1 MNEFRSTE
9 RQPQRDQTCNSCEP
23 GGVRPRTLRHRV
35 RGLTPPGSPRL
46 LMMKIVLGFLLVGIS
61 SGWVEAAPPD
71 VTSLFPAGARRGT
84 STSVTIQG
92 KVGDGAVRVWCSRP
106 GVKVTLPEKPG
117 PITVDVAADA
127 EPGVC
132 WLRFFNDEGSSAL
145 RPFVIGTLPEI
156 NEVEPNDDWKQAQ
169 TLVETSVVVNGQH
182 VKGGD
187 ADSFAVAL
195 KQGQTVVA
203 SLMASRVLGSTQDAV
218 LQVLSPEGFVLEQ
231 NEDDQGFDPQL
242 AFTAPADGT
251 YFLRTWSLPMAPDS
265 SIRLFG
271 SPAAVYRLT
280 VTTGPFVDRVLP
292 LAVQAGATQRLALRG
307 WNMGEGV
314 VDVEPPLSAIG
325 QRFAWPLP
333 GWSHRLPASVL
344 VVSHPTL
351 IEQEPN
357 DLAQA
362 QAVELPLSVTG
373 HIDSPRDVDA
383 FRFAGKK
390 GQRLRFEVI
399 ARDVGSPLDPVLR
412 IYDAMGTVLKEA
424 DDDGKESA
432 DPDIEFALPADGEH
446 RVAVADRFAHHGERY
461 VYLLKV
467 TEVSPDFALSVVGDS
482 FVVQSDKELEVSV
495 TVSRAAGF
503 AEAIELSVV
512 GLPEGV
518 TVQPAKSEP
527 KGDSAKAVK
536 LMLKTNGEVAFS
548 GPIRIVGRSVGG
560 ERSLER
566 MAASPLKAFGA
577 ETSHLWLTLVP
588 AKK

>member
-1 MNEFRSTE
+1 M
-9 RQPQRDQTCNSCEP
+9 
-23 GGVRPRTLRHRV
+23 LRRV
-35 RGLTPPGSPRL
+35 LVALSVG
-46 LMMKIVLGFLLVGIS
+46 LVGVVS
-61 SGWVEAAPPD
+61 VVEAAAPE

-84 STSVTIQG
+84 SASVTIQG
-92 KVGDGAVRVWCSRP
+92 KIGDGAVRVWCSRP

-132 WLRFFNDEGSSAL
+132 WLRFYNDEGASGL
-145 RPFVIGTLPEI
+145 RPFVVGDLSEI
-156 NEVEPNDDWKQAQ
+156 NEVEPNDDWKKSQ
-169 TLVETSVVVNGQH
+169 TLAELPVVVNGQH

-187 ADSFAVAL
+187 SDSFAVAL

-203 SLMASRVLGSTQDAV
+203 SLMASRVIGSTQDAT
-218 LQVLSPEGFVLEQ
+218 LQVLGPHGFVLDQ

-251 YFLRTWSLPMAPDS
+251 YYVRTWALPMAPDS

-280 VTTGPFVDRVLP
+280 VTTGPFVDRVVP
-292 LAVQAGATQRLALRG
+292 LAVQAGVTSRLSLRG
-307 WNMGEGV
+307 WNVGEGI
-314 VDVEPPLSAIG
+314 VDVEPPLSALG
-325 QRFAWPLP
+325 SRFTWPLP

-344 VVSHPTL
+344 VVPHPTS

-362 QAVELPLSVTG
+362 QSVEVPVSITG
-373 HIDSPRDVDA
+373 HVASPRDVDA

-390 GQRLRFEVI
+390 DQRLRFEVI

-412 IYDAMGTVLKEA
+412 ITDVKGTVLKEA
-424 DDDGKESA
+424 DDEGRESA
-432 DPDIEFALPADGEH
+432 DPDFVFALPADGEY
-446 RVAVADRFAHHGERY
+446 RVAVTDRFAHHGERF
-461 VYLLKV
+461 VYLLNI
-467 TEVSPDFALSVVGDS
+467 TEASPDFALLVSSDS
-482 FVVQSDKELEVSV
+482 FVLQPDKEFEVPV
-495 TVSRAAGF
+495 TVSHASGF

-512 GLPEGV
+512 GLPDGV

-536 LMLKTNGEVAFS
+536 LTLKTNGEVTFS

-566 MAASPLKAFGA
+566 MAVSPLKVFGT
-577 ETSHLWLTLVP
+577 ETSHLWLTVRP
-588 AKK
+588 TKK

>member
-1 MNEFRSTE
+1 MTTRSFNTSPT
-9 RQPQRDQTCNSCEP
+9 RKRGVARCCEP
-23 GGVRPRTLRHRV
+23 
-35 RGLTPPGSPRL
+35 SPRL
-46 LMMKIVLGFLLVGIS
+46 RVGLVLGFAVVLGCAGLA
-61 SGWVEAAPPD
+61 EAAAPD

-84 STSVTIQG
+84 SVSVTIQG
-92 KVGDGAVRVWCSRP
+92 KIGDGAVRVWCSRP

-117 PITVDVAADA
+117 PISVDVASDA

-132 WLRFFNDEGSSAL
+132 WLRFFNEEGSSGL

-156 NEVEPNDDWKQAQ
+156 NEVEPNDDWVKAQ
-169 TLVETSVVVNGQH
+169 SLTEPTVVVNGQH
-182 VKGGD
+182 GKGGD
-187 ADSFAVAL
+187 TDSFAVPL

-203 SLMASRVLGSTQDAV
+203 SLMASRVIGSTQDAT
-218 LQVLSPEGFVLEQ
+218 LQVLSPDGFVLEQ

-242 AFTAPADGT
+242 VFTAPADGT

-292 LAVQAGATQRLALRG
+292 LAVQAGAMRRIEVRG
-307 WNMGEGV
+307 WNVGDGA
-314 VDVEPPLSAIG
+314 VDVEPPLSAVG
-325 QRFAWPLP
+325 ERFAWPLP

-344 VVSHPTL
+344 VVPHPTI

-373 HIDSPRDVDA
+373 HIDSLRDVDA
-383 FRFAGKK
+383 FRFTGKK

-399 ARDVGSPLDPVLR
+399 ARDAGSPLDPVLR
-412 IYDAMGTVLKEA
+412 IYDAKGTVLKEA
-424 DDDGKESA
+424 DDEGRESA
-432 DPDIEFALPADGEH
+432 DPDIEFVLPADGEH
-446 RVAVADRFAHHGERY
+446 RVAVTDRFAHHGERF
-461 VYLLKV
+461 VYLLNI
-467 TEVSPDFALSVVGDS
+467 TEVSPDFALSVAGDS
-482 FVVQSDKELEVSV
+482 FVVKPDKELEVPV

-503 AEAIELSVV
+503 AEEIELSVV

-518 TVQPAKSEP
+518 TVQPAKSES
-527 KGDSAKAVK
+527 KGDSAKIVK
-536 LMLKTNGEVAFS
+536 LMLKTNADAAFS
-548 GPIRIVGRSVGG
+548 GPIHIVGRGVGG

-566 MAASPLKAFGA
+566 MAVAPLKTFGA
-577 ETSHLWLTLVP
+577 ETSHLWLTAVP

>member
-1 MNEFRSTE
+1 MTTRSFRTSPTRE
-9 RQPQRDQTCNSCEP
+9 RGLLQCRES
-23 GGVRPRTLRHRV
+23 RPRLRV
-35 RGLTPPGSPRL
+35 GL
-46 LMMKIVLGFLLVGIS
+46 VLGFAVALGCVGLA
-61 SGWVEAAPPD
+61 EAAAPD

-84 STSVTIQG
+84 SVAVTIQG
-92 KVGDGAVRVWCSRP
+92 KIGDGALRVWCSRP

-117 PITVDVAADA
+117 PITVELAADA

-132 WLRFFNDEGSSAL
+132 WLRFFNEEGSSGL

-156 NEVEPNDDWKQAQ
+156 NEVEPNDDWAKAQ
-169 TLVETSVVVNGQH
+169 SLTETSVVVNGQH

-187 ADSFAVAL
+187 ADSFSVAL

-203 SLMASRVLGSTQDAV
+203 SLMASHVIGSTQDAT
-218 LQVLSPEGFVLEQ
+218 LQVLGPNGFVLEQ

-292 LAVQAGATQRLALRG
+292 LAVQAGATRRLEVRG
-307 WNMGEGV
+307 WSVSDGV
-314 VDVEPPLSAIG
+314 VDVEPPLSAVG
-325 QRFAWPLP
+325 ERFVWPLLN
-333 GWSHRLPASVL
+333 WSHRLPASVF
-344 VVSHPTL
+344 VVPHPTI

-357 DLAQA
+357 DLAQS
-362 QAVELPLSVTG
+362 QAVELPISVTG
-373 HIDSPRDVDA
+373 HVASPRDVDA
-383 FRFAGKK
+383 FRFTGKK

-412 IYDAMGTVLKEA
+412 IYDAKGTVLKEA
-424 DDDGKESA
+424 DDDGKESV
-432 DPDIEFALPADGEH
+432 DPDIEFALPADGEY
-446 RVAVADRFAHHGERY
+446 RVTVTDRFTHHGERY
-461 VYLLKV
+461 VYLLNI
-467 TEVSPDFALSVVGDS
+467 TESSPDFALSVVGDS
-482 FVVQSDKELEVSV
+482 FVVQPDKEFEVPV

-512 GLPEGV
+512 GLPDGV
-518 TVQPAKSEP
+518 TVAPSKSEP
-527 KGDSAKAVK
+527 KGESAKAVK
-536 LMLKTNGEVAFS
+536 LMLKTNGEVVFS

-566 MAASPLKAFGA
+566 MAVYPLKAFGA
-577 ETSHLWLTLVP
+577 ETSHLWLTAVP